1 MREYLKRF
9 INADQDETLFSR
21 NRLKFVICIL
31 IIIFCVLVGKL
42 FYVSVVIKNN
52 LNNIQLAD
60 LINNLEVRAPIVDRN
75 DVIIASDIDLVNFY
89 LNRDLLTN
97 PKKTSEIIKTII
109 PEINE
114 EKLYN
119 KLISTTNRAKFILIK
134 KNITPK
140 QQIAIKE
147 SGILGFEFN
156 STKGRVYPHK
166 NLFAHVV
173 GYVDIDRN
181 GIAGLEKQY
190 NKYLK
195 YSSGKPLKLTLDIR
209 LQSILRQQ
217 LLKGMQKYNA
227 KSIIGIV
234 SEVKTGN
241 ILAIVNL
248 PDFDPNQP
256 YQASKEELYDN
267 ATFGLYEMGS
277 IFKTFTVALA
287 LDQGITT
294 PNKKYDVSQII
305 TYGKYEIK
313 QERYSKRFE
322 TPEDILV
329 YSSNVGAG
337 LIGLEIGTEK
347 FKDFMEKI
355 GMFDRVPTNF
365 PSLAKPLLPKIWRD
379 INTITAAYG
388 HGISVTPLHVV
399 MGMGGIAN
407 GGIMEIPKFVQNE
420 KLQLDER
427 RIISEKTSKIMNT
440 YLRSVVKKGSG
451 WRANS
456 LGYAV
461 GGKTG
466 SARLLN
472 SEGEYQKGNIMA
484 NFVGIFP
491 MNNPHFLVYI
501 MVESPEDSE
510 FTKETIS
517 GGNIA
522 APIFA
527 RVIEHIAPILNVV
540 PYVERIE

>member
-9 INADQDETLFSR
+9 INTDANDFIFPKD
-21 NRLKFVICIL
+21 RLKFIICIL
-31 IIIFCVLVGKL
+31 IIVFFALIGKL
-42 FYVSVVIKNN
+42 FYVSVF
-52 LNNIQLAD
+52 LNNNKNSVQLSD
-60 LINNLEVRAPIVDRN
+60 LINNIEIRGPILDRN
-75 DVIIASDIDLVNFY
+75 GVLIASDIDLVNFY

-97 PKKTSEIIKTII
+97 PKKTSEIIKKII

-119 KLISTTNRAKFILIK
+119 KLISTNNRAKFILIK

-166 NLFAHVV
+166 NLFSHIV

-181 GIAGLEKQY
+181 GIAGLEEQY

-195 YSSGKPLKLTLDIR
+195 YSNGSPLELTLDIR

-217 LLKGMQKYNA
+217 LLKAMSKYNA
-227 KSIIGIV
+227 KSIIGII

-256 YQASKEELYDN
+256 YMARKKELYDK
-267 ATFGLYEMGS
+267 ATYGLYEMGS
-277 IFKTFTVALA
+277 IFKIFTIALG
-287 LDQGITT
+287 LDEGITT

-305 TYGKYEIK
+305 SYGKYEIK
-313 QERYSKRFE
+313 QEKYSKRFE

-347 FKDFMEKI
+347 LKGFLDKI
-355 GMFDRVPTNF
+355 GMFDRVPANF
-365 PSLAKPLLPKIWRD
+365 PSLAKPIFPRVWRD
-379 INTITAAYG
+379 INTITASYG
-388 HGISVTPLHVV
+388 HGISVTPLHIV
-399 MGMGGIAN
+399 MGVGGIVN
-407 GGIMEIPKFVQNE
+407 NGIMETPKFVQNE
-420 KLQLDER
+420 PSEEKQ
-427 RIISEKTSKIMNT
+427 IISAKTSKMMNT
-440 YLRSVVKKGSG
+440 YLRSVVKRGSG

-472 SEGEYQKGNIMA
+472 ANGEYEEGNIMA
-484 NFVGIFP
+484 NFVGVFP
-491 MNNPHFLVYI
+491 MNDPHFLVYI
-501 MVESPEDSE
+501 MVESPEDDE

-527 RVIEHIAPILNVV
+527 RIIEHIAPILNVV

>member
-1 MREYLKRF
+1 
-9 INADQDETLFSR
+9 FSKD
-21 NRLKFVICIL
+21 RLKFVICIL
-31 IIIFCVLVGKL
+31 VIVFCILTGKL
-42 FYVSVVIKNN
+42 FYVSVVLRNN
-52 LNNIQLAD
+52 ANNIQLSD
-60 LINNLEVRAPIVDRN
+60 LINNIEIRSPILDRN
-75 DVIIASDIDLVNFY
+75 GVIIASDIDLVNFY

-97 PKKTSEIIKTII
+97 PVKTSKIIKEII
-109 PEINE
+109 PEISE

-119 KLISTTNRAKFILIK
+119 KLISTTNKAKFILIK

-166 NLFAHVV
+166 NLFSHVV

-195 YSSGKPLKLTLDIR
+195 YSNGSPLQLTLDIR

-217 LLKGMQKYNA
+217 LIKGMEKYNA
-227 KSIIGIV
+227 KSVIGII

-248 PDFDPNQP
+248 PDFDPNQS
-256 YQASKEELYDN
+256 YQATKEELYDK
-267 ATFGLYEMGS
+267 ATYGLYEMGS
-277 IFKTFTVALA
+277 IFKIFTIALA
-287 LDQGITT
+287 LDEGTTT

-305 TYGKYEIK
+305 SYGKYEIK
-313 QERYSKRFE
+313 QDKYSKRFE

-347 FKDFMEKI
+347 LKAFLEKI
-355 GMFDRVPTNF
+355 GMLDRVPANF
-365 PSLAKPLLPKIWRD
+365 PSLAKPLLPKVWRD
-379 INTITAAYG
+379 INTITASYG
-388 HGISVTPLHVV
+388 HGISVTPLHVI
-399 MGMGGIAN
+399 MGVSGIVN
-407 GGIMEIPKFVQNE
+407 GGIMKTPKFAQNE
-420 KLQLDER
+420 ISEEK
-427 RIISEKTSKIMNT
+427 RIISEKTSKIINL
-440 YLRSVVKKGSG
+440 YLRSVVKRGSG

-466 SARLLN
+466 SARLLD

-491 MNNPHFLVYI
+491 MNDPHFLVYI
-501 MVESPEDSE
+501 MVESPEDTE

-527 RVIEHIAPILNVV
+527 RIIEHIAPVLNVV
-540 PYVERIE
+540 PYIERIE

>member
-1 MREYLKRF
+1 MKEYFKKF
-9 INADQDETLFSR
+9 INVEESESVFLKD
-21 NRLKFVICIL
+21 RLKFIL
-31 IIIFCVLVGKL
+31 CLLFTIFCVLIIKL
-42 FYVSVVIKNN
+42 FYVSIFLKQK
-52 LNNIQLAD
+52 NIQLND
-60 LINNLEVRAPIVDRN
+60 LINNNTMRSSIVDRN
-75 DVIIASDIDLVNFY
+75 GVIIASDIDLVNFY

-97 PKKTSEIIKTII
+97 PKKTSEIIKQII

-114 EKLYN
+114 QKLYE
-119 KLISTTNRAKFILIK
+119 KLISSKNKAKFILIK

-156 STKGRVYPHK
+156 STKGRIYPHK
-166 NLFAHVV
+166 NLFSHIV
-173 GYVDIDRN
+173 GYVDVDRN

-190 NKYLK
+190 NEYLK
-195 YSSGKPLKLTLDIR
+195 SSNGTPLQLTLDIR
-209 LQSILRQQ
+209 LQSMLRQQ
-217 LLKGMQKYNA
+217 LIKGMNKYHA
-227 KSIIGIV
+227 KSIIGII

-248 PDFDPNQP
+248 PDFDPNQSS
-256 YQASKEELYDN
+256 QATKEELYDK
-267 ATFGLYEMGS
+267 ATYSLYEMGS
-277 IFKTFTVALA
+277 IFKIFTVALA
-287 LDQGITT
+287 LDEGITT

-305 TYGKYEIK
+305 SYGKYEIK
-313 QERYSKRFE
+313 QDRYSKRFE

-337 LIGLEIGTEK
+337 LIGLEIGTDRLK
-347 FKDFMEKI
+347 AFLEKI

-365 PSLAKPLLPKIWRD
+365 PSLAKPLLPKVWRE
-379 INTITAAYG
+379 INTITASYG
-388 HGISVTPLHVV
+388 HGLSVTPLHIV
-399 MGMGGIAN
+399 MAVGGIVNN
-407 GGIMEIPKFVQNE
+407 GLIETPKFVQNE
-420 KLQLDER
+420 SSIETK
-427 RIISEKTSKIMNT
+427 IISEKTSKIMNL
-440 YLRSVVKKGSG
+440 YLRSVVKRGSG

-466 SARLLN
+466 SARLLDR
-472 SEGEYQKGNIMA
+472 EGEYQQGNIMA
-484 NFVGIFP
+484 NFVGVFP
-491 MNNPHFLVYI
+491 MNDPHFLIYI
-501 MVESPEDSE
+501 MVESPKNSE

-527 RVIEHIAPILNVV
+527 RIIESIAPVLNVI